1 LKRRVNKMN
10 LQKGTP
16 YNVIYSYKGWEGN
29 FSGELVEECM
39 GYYFFKTEEGMVK
52 MAKYTV
58 VMIMAV

>member
-1 LKRRVNKMN
+1 MN
-10 LQKGTP
+10 LQKGTT